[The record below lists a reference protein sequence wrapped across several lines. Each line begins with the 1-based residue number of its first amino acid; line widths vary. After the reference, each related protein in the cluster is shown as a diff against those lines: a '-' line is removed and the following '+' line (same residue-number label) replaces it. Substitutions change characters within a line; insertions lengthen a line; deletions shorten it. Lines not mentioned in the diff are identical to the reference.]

1 MSQWWTDEDGVYHIS
16 GVRAGNKQASATTNT
31 DPFASRWS
39 DIKKDLTSL
48 HPNFKR
54 KATRLEKRDGTAAV
68 QYDTAYITVYG
79 MFDVITPPYNLD
91 ELARYYE
98 VSFANHAAV
107 DTKVANIV
115 GLGYHW
121 ELSPDAVSKIDSKE
135 TDKQRQ
141 AARNRIERLKVGLDQ
156 ILDDMNDTDTFIA
169 TMEKVITDL
178 EATGN
183 GYLEIGRKANGQIG
197 YIGHIPAL
205 TIRVRRKRDGFC
217 QIVGRDVVYFR
228 NFQEDNPNPLTTDPN
243 PNEIIHF
250 KLYSPL
256 NTYYGV
262 PDAVASGQAIVGDQ
276 YANQY
281 NIDYFQNKAVPRYV
295 VIVKGAHLDQES
307 EEKLFRFL
315 QTDLKGSNHR
325 TLYIPLPPDNDQT
338 KVEFKMEAVETGV
351 QEGSFE
357 KYHKQNRN
365 DILTA
370 HQVPLSK
377 IGMADSGSAEA
388 LASDR
393 TFKEQVAR
401 PKQRQIEK
409 KLNKIVK
416 EFTDILVLKLNELT
430 LTDEMAQAQIHERYL
445 RNQAVTPNEVR
456 DELGKPPIPGGDE
469 VVELSPRQAAD
480 AKNNQQGSDQRA
492 TDRENNSSDSP
503 TTVSGRNPKGQGSK

>member
-1 MSQWWTDEDGVYHIS
+1 MTAWWTDEDGVYHIN
-16 GVRAGNKQASATTNT
+16 GIMAGNKQATDTVTT
-31 DPFASRWS
+31 DAFAEKWS
-39 DIKKDLTSL
+39 DLKKDLSGL

-54 KATRLEKRDGTAAV
+54 KAARIEKRDGTASI
-68 QYDTAYITVYG
+68 QYDTAYITAYG
-79 MFDVITPPYNLD
+79 MFDVVTPPYSLD

-98 VSFANHAAV
+98 VAYANHAAV

-121 ELSPDAVSKIDSKE
+121 ELSPDAVSKIDAKE

-141 AARNRIERLKVGLDQ
+141 SARRKVERLKVGLDQ
-156 ILDDMNDTDTFIA
+156 KLDDMNEDDTFIS
-169 TMEKVITDL
+169 TMEKVVTDL

-183 GYLEIGRKANGQIG
+183 GYLEIGRKSNGEIG
-197 YIGHIPAL
+197 YIGHIPSL

-217 QIVGRDVVYFR
+217 QIVGRDVIYFR
-228 NFQEDNPNPLTTDPN
+228 NFQSDNQNPLTTDPN

-281 NIDYFQNKAVPRYV
+281 NIDYFQNKAVPRYIV
-295 VIVKGAHLDQES
+295 TVKGAHLDQES
-307 EEKLFRFL
+307 VEKMFRFL
-315 QTDLKGSNHR
+315 QTDLKGSSHR
-325 TLYIPLPPDNDQT
+325 TLYIPLPPDNEQT
-338 KVEFKMEAVETGV
+338 KVEFKMEAVEAGV

-377 IGMADSGSAEA
+377 IGMSDGGSAEA

-409 KLNKIVK
+409 RMNRIVK
-416 EFTDILVLKLNELT
+416 EFTDVLVLKLNELT
-430 LTDEMAQAQIHERYL
+430 LTDEMAQSQIDEKYL
-445 RNQAVTPNEVR
+445 RNQVVTPNEVR
-456 DELGKPPIPGGDE
+456 DTLGKPPIPGGDE
-469 VVELSPRQAAD
+469 VIDLSPRQAAD
-480 AKNNQQGSDQRA
+480 AKNNQKGSDQRA
-492 TDRENNSSDSP
+492 TERVNNQSDSP
-503 TTVSGRNPKGQGSK
+503 NTVTGRNPKGQGSK

>member
-1 MSQWWTDEDGVYHIS
+1 MSGWWLDEDGQYRIT
-16 GVRAGNKQASATTNT
+16 GVRAGNKHSTSTVSS
-31 DPFASRWS
+31 DPFTSKWS
-39 DIKKDLTSL
+39 EIKKDLTGL
-48 HPNFKR
+48 HPNFKKR
-54 KATRLEKRDGTAAV
+54 AGRIEKRDGTAAI
-68 QYDTAYITVYG
+68 QYDQSYITAYG

-135 TDKQRQ
+135 TEKQRA
-141 AARNRIERLKVGLDQ
+141 AARKKVERLKVWLDQ
-156 ILDDMNDTDTFIA
+156 AFDDMNDTDTFIA
-169 TMEKVITDL
+169 TMEKVVTDL
-178 EATGN
+178 ESTGN

-197 YIGHIPAL
+197 YIGHVPAL

-217 QIVGRDVVYFR
+217 QIVGRDVVFFR
-228 NFQEDNPNPLTTDPN
+228 NFQEDTPNPLTTDPN

-262 PDAVASGQAIVGDQ
+262 PDAIAAGQAIVGDQ

-281 NIDYFQNKAVPRYV
+281 NIDYFQNKAVPRYIV
-295 VIVKGAHLDQES
+295 TVKGAHLDQES

-325 TLYIPLPPDNDQT
+325 TLYIPLPPDNEQT
-338 KVEFKMEAVETGV
+338 KVEFKMEAIEAGV

-357 KYHKQNRN
+357 KYHKQTRN

-409 KLNKIVK
+409 KLNHIVK
-416 EFTDILVLKLNELT
+416 EFTDVLSLKLNELT
-430 LTDEMAQAQIHERYL
+430 LTDEMAQSQIDEKYL
-445 RNQAVTPNEVR
+445 RSQVLTPNEVR
-456 DELGKPPIPGGDE
+456 DTLGKPPIPGGDK
-469 VVELSPRQAAD
+469 VIELSPRQAAD
-480 AKNNQQGSDQRA
+480 AKNQSQQSDQRA
-492 TDRENNSSDSP
+492 RDRANNASDSP

>member
-1 MSQWWTDEDGVYHIS
+1 MSQWWVDDDGSYHIS
-16 GVRAGNKQASATTNT
+16 GIRAGNESKAEASNS
-31 DPFASRWS
+31 DPFAKRWS
-39 DIKKDLTSL
+39 DVKKGFTSL

-54 KATRLEKRDGTAAV
+54 KATRLEKRDGTASV
-68 QYDTAYITVYG
+68 TVDESYITAYG
-79 MFDVITPPYNLD
+79 MFDVITPPYSLD

-98 VSFANHAAV
+98 VSYANHAAV

-121 ELSPDAVSKIDSKE
+121 ELSPDAVSRIDSKE
-135 TDKQRQ
+135 TDKQRA
-141 AARNRIERLKVGLDQ
+141 AARNRVERLKIVLDQ
-156 ILDDMNDTDTFIA
+156 AFDDMNDADTFIS
-169 TMEKVITDL
+169 TMEKVITDM

-197 YIGHIPAL
+197 YIGHVPAL
-205 TIRVRRKRDGFC
+205 TMRVRRKRDGFC

-228 NFQEDNPNPLTTDPN
+228 NFQADNTNPLTTDPN

-250 KLYSPL
+250 KTYSPL

-262 PDAVASGQAIVGDQ
+262 PDIIAAGQSVVGDQ

-281 NIDYFQNKAVPRYV
+281 NIDYFQNKAVPRY
-295 VIVKGAHLDQES
+295 IITVKGAHLDSQS

-315 QTDLKGSNHR
+315 QTDLKGASHR

-338 KVEFKMEAVETGV
+338 KVEFKMEAIETGV
-351 QEGSFE
+351 QVGSFE
-357 KYHKQNRN
+357 KYHLQNRN

-377 IGMADSGSAEA
+377 IGMANSGSAEA

-401 PKQRQIEK
+401 PRQRLVEK
-409 KLNKIVK
+409 KLNAIVK
-416 EFTDILVLKLNELT
+416 ELTDVLVLKLNELT
-430 LTDEMAQAQIHERYL
+430 LTDEMAQAQIDEKYL
-445 RNQAVTPNEVR
+445 RNQTVTPNEVR
-456 DELGKPPIPGGDE
+456 NALGKPPIPGGDK
-469 VVELSPRQAAD
+469 VIDLSPRQAAD
-480 AKNNQQGSDQRA
+480 AKNNARGNDQRA
-492 TDRENNSSDSP
+492 VDRENNASDKP
-503 TTVSGRNPKGQGSK
+503 TTVSGRNPQGQGSK